1 MADNMIRGKAQIVV
15 ITLILLF
22 PVALNAQ
29 TRERS
34 ASSVS
39 PDSDKSSD
47 FSYLPAVKT
56 ETVKKK
62 NNKFR
67 LFSSN
72 KSNKKYKGSLS
83 WQLDQQVIEY
93 QERMKDVAKQKRKDA
108 RLAQKPQ
115 YSDAMYFGH
124 KRKPKKRKPGKRKLC
139 KECLVIH

>member
-1 MADNMIRGKAQIVV
+1 MIRGKVQIVV
-15 ITLILLF
+15 IIILMLF

-29 TRERS
+29 TRDRT
-34 ASSVS
+34 ATSVS

-56 ETVKKK
+56 ASVKKK
-62 NNKFR
+62 ENKFR

-83 WQLDQQVIEY
+83 WQLDQQIIEY
-93 QERMKDVAKQKRKDA
+93 QERMKNVAKQRKKDA

-139 KECLVIH
+139 KECLVVH